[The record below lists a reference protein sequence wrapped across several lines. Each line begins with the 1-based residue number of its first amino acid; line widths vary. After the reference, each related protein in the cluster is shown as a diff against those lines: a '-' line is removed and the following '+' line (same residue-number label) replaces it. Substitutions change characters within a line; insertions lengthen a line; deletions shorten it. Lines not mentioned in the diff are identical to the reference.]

1 MFERRIKSESKPTAQ
16 NIKLCEPGSSQ
27 LIDQTRRSRLN
38 QLYKAEPWHICLV
51 VHLLAD
57 YGLRISEALS
67 IKATDITSNGQIII
81 KGSKGSSNRLIVINE
96 YRDRLIDLRK
106 SSFNPIKNIDRFV
119 IYRVLKKWS
128 IEGKSTYGSKNAVCH
143 QFRYDVAKDI
153 QSVTKDLNETAKL
166 IGHKSSSNTAIYVN
180 R

>member
-1 MFERRIKSESKPTAQ
+1 MLKSSLKSESKPTAQ
-16 NIKLCEPGSSQ
+16 NIKVCEPGTSQ
-27 LIDQTRRSRLN
+27 SIDLARQSRLN
-38 QLYKAEPWHICLV
+38 QLYKAEPWHISLI

-57 YGLRISEALS
+57 YGLRVSEALS
-67 IKATDITSNGQIII
+67 IKATDITSNGQIVI

-106 SSFNPIKNIDRFV
+106 SAFNPIKNIDRFV
-119 IYRVLKKWS
+119 VYRLLKKYNITGQS
-128 IEGKSTYGSKNAVCH
+128 SYGSKNAVCH

-153 QSVTKDLNETAKL
+153 QSVTNDLNETAKL

>member
-1 MFERRIKSESKPTAQ
+1 MLKSCIRSESNPTAQ
-16 NIKLCEPGSSQ
+16 NIRLCELGARQ
-27 LIDQTRRSRLN
+27 LTDTARHSRLN
-38 QLYKAEPWHICLV
+38 QLYKAEPWHISLV

-67 IKATDITSNGQIII
+67 INATDITSNGQIII

-119 IYRVLKKWS
+119 IYRILKKWN

-153 QSVTKDLNETAKL
+153 QSVTNDLNETAKL

>member
-1 MFERRIKSESKPTAQ
+1 MFEKPIKSVSKPTAQ
-16 NIKLCEPGSSQ
+16 NIKLCVPGSSK
-27 LIDQTRRSRLN
+27 LIDIARQSRLEF
-38 QLYKAEPWHICLV
+38 LYKSEPWHISLI

-57 YGLRISEALS
+57 YGLRVSEALS
-67 IKATDITSNGQIII
+67 IKATDITSNGQIVI

-96 YRDRLIDLRK
+96 YRERLIDLRK
-106 SSFNPIKNIDRFV
+106 SSFNPIKSIDRFV
-119 IYRVLKKWS
+119 IYRLLKKYN
-128 IEGKSTYGSKNAVCH
+128 ITGQSTYGSKNAVCH

-153 QSVTKDLNETAKL
+153 QSVTNDLNETAKL

>member
-1 MFERRIKSESKPTAQ
+1 MLKSSIKSVSKPTAQ
-16 NIKLCEPGSSQ
+16 NIKLCELADSQ
-27 LIDQTRRSRLN
+27 SMDLARQSRLKL
-38 QLYKAEPWHICLV
+38 LYKSEPWHIGLI

-57 YGLRISEALS
+57 YGLRVSEALS
-67 IKATDITSNGQIII
+67 IKPTDITSSGQIII

-96 YRDRLIDLRK
+96 YRERLIDLRK

-119 IYRVLKKWS
+119 IYRLLKKYN
-128 IEGKSTYGSKNAVCH
+128 ITGQSTYGSKNAVCH

-153 QSVTKDLNETAKL
+153 QSVTNDLNETAKL

>member
-1 MFERRIKSESKPTAQ
+1 MIKSPIKSESKPTAQ
-16 NIKLCEPGSSQ
+16 NIKLCEPGIAQS
-27 LIDQTRRSRLN
+27 IDLARISRLN
-38 QLYKAEPWHICLV
+38 QLYKTEPWHIGLV

-67 IKATDITSNGQIII
+67 IKSTDITSNGQIVI

-96 YRDRLIDLRK
+96 YRDRLIDLR
-106 SSFNPIKNIDRFV
+106 SSGFNPIKNIDRFV
-119 IYRVLKKWS
+119 IYRVLKKWN
-128 IEGKSTYGSKNAVCH
+128 IEGKFSYGSKNAVCH
-143 QFRYDVAKDI
+143 QFRYNFAKDI
-153 QSVTKDLNETAKL
+153 QSVTNDLNETARL

>member
-1 MFERRIKSESKPTAQ
+1 MYKRPIKSESKPTAQ
-16 NIKLCEPGSSQ
+16 NIKLCEPA
-27 LIDQTRRSRLN
+27 DSRLVDGARQSRLT
-38 QLYKAEPWHICLV
+38 QLYKSEPWHISLV

-57 YGLRISEALS
+57 YGLRVSEALS

-96 YRDRLIDLRK
+96 YRDRLIDLRN
-106 SSFNPIKNIDRFV
+106 SSFNPINDIDRFV

-128 IEGKSTYGSKNAVCH
+128 INGEFSYGSKNAVCH
-143 QFRYDVAKDI
+143 QFRYNFAKDI
-153 QSVTKDLNETAKL
+153 QSVTNDLNETAKL

>member
-1 MFERRIKSESKPTAQ
+1 MIKSPIKSESKPTAQ
-16 NIKLCEPGSSQ
+16 NIKLCDPG
-27 LIDQTRRSRLN
+27 IDQSIDLARISRLN
-38 QLYKAEPWHICLV
+38 QLYRHEPWHVSLV

-57 YGLRISEALS
+57 YGLRVSEALS

-96 YRDRLIDLRK
+96 FRDRLIDLRH

-128 IEGKSTYGSKNAVCH
+128 VEGKSTYGSKNAVCH

-153 QSVTKDLNETAKL
+153 QSVTNDLNETAKL